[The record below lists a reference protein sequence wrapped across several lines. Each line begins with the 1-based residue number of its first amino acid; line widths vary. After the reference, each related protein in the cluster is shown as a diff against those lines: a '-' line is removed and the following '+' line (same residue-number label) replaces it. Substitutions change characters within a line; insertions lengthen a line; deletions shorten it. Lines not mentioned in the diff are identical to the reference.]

1 MRAVVVDSGQI
12 QIDERPRPSPSHGE
26 VLVRVRAA
34 GLNRADLLQRSGLY
48 PPPPGIAPDIPGLEF
63 SGIVEELGQ
72 GVDHPAIGTSVMG
85 IVAGGAQAEFVAVH
99 ATHCAAIPSG
109 LDVVTAGGIPEAF
122 FTAHDAMRTQA
133 LLVPGE
139 RVLVH
144 AAGSG
149 VGTAVIQIAVSL
161 GCPVTG
167 TARTESKLERARAL
181 GLQHGVVATDGIEM
195 QALADLITSGG
206 APDVVIDLVGGAYVT
221 ADVIASAP
229 LGRIVVVGTLA
240 GGSAK
245 IPLLAMMGKRLRMMG
260 TMLRTRSIEEKAS
273 VTSRF
278 MNEVGPFLTDRSI
291 SPAIENVF
299 DFQDAA
305 TGYDLL
311 ASNTTFGKLILSV
324 S

>member
-1 MRAVVVDSGQI
+1 MRAVVVNSGQI
-12 QIDERPRPSPSHGE
+12 QIDERPRPSPSQGE

-63 SGIVEELGQ
+63 SGVVEELGQ
-72 GVDHPAIGTSVMG
+72 GVEHPAIGTSVMG
-85 IVAGGAQAEFVAVH
+85 IVAGGAQAEFVVVH

-109 LDVVTAGGIPEAF
+109 LDV
-122 FTAHDAMRTQA
+122 
-133 LLVPGE
+133 
-139 RVLVH
+139 
-144 AAGSG
+144 
-149 VGTAVIQIAVSL
+149 
-161 GCPVTG
+161 VTG

-195 QALADLITSGG
+195 QAFADLITSGG

-221 ADVIASAP
+221 ADVIAAAP

-245 IPLLAMMGKRLRMMG
+245 IPLLAMMGKRLRMLG

-305 TGYDLL
+305 AGYDLL